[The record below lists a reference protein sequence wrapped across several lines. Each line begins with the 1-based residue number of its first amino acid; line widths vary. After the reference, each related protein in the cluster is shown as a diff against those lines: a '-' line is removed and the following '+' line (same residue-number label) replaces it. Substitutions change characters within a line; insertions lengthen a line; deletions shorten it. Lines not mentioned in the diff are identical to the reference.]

1 MTIVEASKLVVELM
15 ELAEQNRLAARE
27 VDSDELAREHVH
39 QQEACEKAAEIIESD
54 SLKLA
59 TRTSVNQPRAPSHV
73 FKL

>member
-59 TRTSVNQPRAPSHV
+59 TRTSVN
-73 FKL
+73 